1 MDRSHQLPGLG
12 RVLGLLPVVLV
23 LLMASVPAQ
32 APVGAKDKVDS
43 FLALV
48 LQARSLDQISRAY
61 ERASFSADEA
71 KRIENEVAKPA
82 YQAKLTSLKP
92 KLPPVPSNKLEVTKP
107 ASPAPAK
114 GAGAAPPARS
124 AKAGPSAAKSSSAP
138 TISPGEL
145 QALISRPGGGTGARI
160 SGVEPSSF
168 GAGRSLEISGSGFG
182 RPRGSVEILHSGRRY
197 VCDLA
202 AWNDTAIR
210 VVVPEYMAAVIG
222 DRARDAVLWVKLA
235 GQSLGPTFPVRLEP
249 PPPTI
254 ELPKTVGPVAE
265 IAEMEISTYVEL
277 DGSGSVA
284 KTKTFEILNGSQ
296 LANGWRIVRSR
307 LVRVSGSG
315 RFEYI
320 REPQA
325 GTSELYQV
333 IRLNTAAF
341 SRLRVASKMVIR
353 GPRGKNYL

>member
-1 MDRSHQLPGLG
+1 M
-12 RVLGLLPVVLV
+12 
-23 LLMASVPAQ
+23 LMASAPAQ
-32 APVGAKDKVDS
+32 APAGANNKVDS

-71 KRIENEVAKPA
+71 KRIETEVAKPA
-82 YQAKLTSLKP
+82 YQAKLASLKP
-92 KLPPVPSNKLEVTKP
+92 KLPPVAVNKLEVTKP
-107 ASPAPAK
+107 ASQAPAR
-114 GAGAAPPARS
+114 GAGTAPPARS
-124 AKAGPSAAKSSSAP
+124 VKARPTAAKLPSAPA
-138 TISPGEL
+138 ISRGEL
-145 QALISRPGGGTGARI
+145 QALTSRPGGGTGARI
-160 SGVEPSSF
+160 SGVDPSSF
-168 GAGRSLEISGSGFG
+168 GAGRTLEISGSGFG

-249 PPPTI
+249 PPPSV
-254 ELPKTVGPVAE
+254 ELPKAVGSVAE
-265 IAEMEISTYVEL
+265 IVEMEISTYVEM
-277 DGSGSVA
+277 DGSGSLPR
-284 KTKTFEILNGSQ
+284 TETFEILQGSQ
-296 LANGWRIVRSR
+296 LANGWRIVSSR
-307 LVRVSGSG
+307 LARVSGSG

-325 GTSELYQV
+325 GTSDLYQV